1 MPRIPSPINWLK
13 GGSIPNDLLM
23 TLEIP
28 TYITN
33 LEQDLLHSQ
42 VMSPAQVK
50 EFLYDVVNSACD
62 RLELQTVK
70 IPVRDEDGDFVY
82 NELIAVGGDNKVY
95 EDVERLVP
103 TPASVVKVIY
113 FKGLD
118 PESKDDDAN
127 FNLNYYR
134 HPDADLEANRN
145 RMLATIDKYLTT
157 PIQFTEIVCYPS
169 NVYER
174 FSRMRFVPMNPI
186 EDLDEFFG
194 LE

>member
-28 TYITN
+28 KYYTN

-62 RLELQTVK
+62 RLELQTVE
-70 IPVRDEDGDFVY
+70 IPIRDEYGKFVY
-82 NELIAVGGDNKVY
+82 SDTGLDVAV
-95 EDVERLVP
+95 EDAERLVP
-103 TPASVVKVIY
+103 TPASVVKIIY

-118 PESKDDDAN
+118 PESKDDDDN

-134 HPDADLEANRN
+134 HPDADLAEVDRN

-169 NVYER
+169 NVYKR

>member
-28 TYITN
+28 KYYTN

-62 RLELQTVK
+62 RLELQTVEVP
-70 IPVRDEDGDFVY
+70 IRDESGKFVY
-82 NELIAVGGDNKVY
+82 ELGDVVV
-95 EDVERLVP
+95 EDAERLVP

-134 HPDADLEANRN
+134 HPQYTDLEANRN

-169 NVYER
+169 NVYKR
-174 FSRMRFVPMNPI
+174 FSRMRFEPINPI

>member
-42 VMSPAQVK
+42 VMGLAQVK

-62 RLELQTVK
+62 RLELQIVK
-70 IPVRDEDGDFVY
+70 IAVKDEDGDFVY
-82 NELIAVGGDNKVY
+82 HEYEAGGDKVY
-95 EDVERLVP
+95 EEVERLVP
-103 TPASVVKVIY
+103 TPASVVKAIY

-118 PESKDDDAN
+118 LESKDDDDN

-134 HPDADLEANRN
+134 HPDAELEFAAELGRN
-145 RMLATIDKYLTT
+145 RMLATIDKYLTI
-157 PIQFTEIVCYPS
+157 PIQFTEIICYGES
-169 NVYER
+169 